1 MVLIW
6 KTQGNN
12 YTNLL
17 KNGSPKNREFR
28 EILGDSDVG
37 DFVMLVT
44 LWWWLIWDVGGRII
58 MLATF
63 FIMSVIFPMY

>member
-44 LWWWLIWDVGGRII
+44 
-58 MLATF
+58 F
-63 FIMSVIFPMY
+63 FVLLVIFAMY